1 MTRTPGEFLE
11 QYIRELI
18 AEEVQRH
25 LTGNAELDA
34 PDTEVERANA
44 GAGDSAS
51 PPEVL
56 TASEAADLLG
66 CDRKSVY
73 EAAGRHEIPHQRL
86 GRRVIFSRKALL
98 DWLGCKGPS
107 ERNPS

>member
-1 MTRTPGEFLE
+1 MTRTPGGFLE

-18 AEEVQRH
+18 AEEVQRQ
-25 LTGNAELDA
+25 LQGEVADA
-34 PDTEVERANA
+34 AAGRA
-44 GAGDSAS
+44 GAGAGVDAS
-51 PPEVL
+51 PREVL
-56 TASEAADLLG
+56 TATEAAELLG

-73 EAAGRHEIPHQRL
+73 DAAGRHEIPHQRL

-98 DWLGCKGPS
+98 DWLGCKSPS